1 MTQIPFD
8 EGLVGS
14 FFASLSISLFLLDS
28 PLVNLQATQKH
39 KPIEGVKRK
48 QARYLDS
55 TQSSD
60 DHKMLRE
67 RGVSTGAQPRL
78 RLFHW
83 ELRCGTTQA
92 STKTFFPA
100 AFGLIYALAK
110 WLRGPCVRCGAAAT
124 PPLLLLQY
132 ELILKLCVHYS
143 S

>member
-1 MTQIPFD
+1 M
-8 EGLVGS
+8 
-14 FFASLSISLFLLDS
+14 
-28 PLVNLQATQKH
+28 NLQATQKH

-67 RGVSTGAQPRL
+67 RGVSTPLAAGAQPRL

-124 PPLLLLQY
+124 AAATPPLLLLQY